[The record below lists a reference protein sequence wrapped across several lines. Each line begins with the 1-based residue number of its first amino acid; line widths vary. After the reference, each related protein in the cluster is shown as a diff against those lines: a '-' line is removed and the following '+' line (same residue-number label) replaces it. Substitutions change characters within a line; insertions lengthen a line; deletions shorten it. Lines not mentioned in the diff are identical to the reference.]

1 MEISGHLKQFF
12 EKILNNLTVMQ
23 WRRCCSCLL
32 SAKVELFEDITKKGT
47 RITLHNALFLTK
59 ARNVPRLIF
68 FPQSGDLFF

>member
-1 MEISGHLKQFF
+1 
-12 EKILNNLTVMQ
+12 MQ

-68 FPQSGDLFF
+68 FPQFSNQGTDFLANPTEL